1 MPGRSSC
8 AATTP
13 KEMTPA
19 DKILHLRRG
28 RRGEALAAFWLRLRG
43 FRILARNWRHPA
55 GEIDIL
61 ARRGPLLVAVEVKWR
76 GSLDDAAEAV
86 LAQQRRRIAQAAAVF
101 LSRQPDAAMLSLRF
115 DAVLLAPGRL
125 PRHIPDA
132 WRP

>member
-8 AATTP
+8 AAA
-13 KEMTPA
+13 MTDA
-19 DKILHLRRG
+19 IKAVHLQRG
-28 RRGEALAAFWLRLRG
+28 RRGEALAALWLRLRG
-43 FRILARNWRHPA
+43 YRILARNWRHPA

-76 GSLDDAAEAV
+76 GSLDNAAEAV
-86 LAQQRRRIAQAAAVF
+86 LVQQRRRIAQAAAVF

-132 WRP
+132 WRL